1 MSNVTLQSFI
11 GPNFWQTLVIAQSS
25 KDLADLRRH
34 HVGGDDRDNNNDNY
48 NDKNDDNYDDNDDND
63 IYDHNDRND
72 DHDENDDND
81 HDHDDDDATKAPTDE
96 PKKCKNNIPS

>member
-11 GPNFWQTLVIAQSS
+11 GPNFWQTLVIAQSG

-34 HVGGDDRDNNNDNY
+34 HVGGNV
-48 NDKNDDNYDDNDDND
+48 NDDDDNDD
-63 IYDHNDRND
+63 IND
-72 DHDENDDND
+72 DNPDNDDDDDDYDDENDDN
-81 HDHDDDDATKAPTDE
+81 DHDDDDATKAPTDE

>member
-11 GPNFWQTLVIAQSS
+11 GPNFWQTLVIAQSG

-34 HVGGDDRDNNNDNY
+34 HVGGDDRDNNND
-48 NDKNDDNYDDNDDND
+48 KNDDNYDNDDD
-63 IYDHNDRND
+63 DDDYD
-72 DHDENDDND
+72 DENDDN
-81 HDHDDDDATKAPTDE
+81 DHDDDDATKAPTDE